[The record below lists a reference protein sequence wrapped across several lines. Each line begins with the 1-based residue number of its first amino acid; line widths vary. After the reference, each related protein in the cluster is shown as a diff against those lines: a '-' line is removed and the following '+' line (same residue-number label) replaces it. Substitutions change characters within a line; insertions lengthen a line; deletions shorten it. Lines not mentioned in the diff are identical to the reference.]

1 MSTDQILQ
9 ITFLVLMGGAIFA
22 SYLVSQRGQMGRVAQ
37 QASIWGLIFVG
48 VIAAAGMWDDI
59 SRNVL
64 PRQQVGAAGEV
75 ILPQQADGHYY
86 VQLGVNG
93 VPVDFVVDTG
103 ASQIVLSREDA
114 ARAGIDPAELR
125 YLGSASTANGVVR
138 TANVRLD
145 SVSLGPLTE
154 TGVPA
159 VVNEGEMFGSLLGM
173 SYLSR
178 FSNIQ
183 IRDGEL
189 VLTR

>member
-1 MSTDQILQ
+1 MNTDQIMQ
-9 ITFLVLMGGAIFA
+9 VTFLALMGGAIFV

-48 VIAAAGMWDDI
+48 VIAAVGLWGDI
-59 SRNVL
+59 SRDIL
-64 PRQQVGAAGEV
+64 PRQSVTQGGDIV
-75 ILPQQADGHYY
+75 LPQQADGHYY
-86 VQLGVNG
+86 VQLDVNG
-93 VPVDFVVDTG
+93 TPIDFVVDTG
-103 ASQIVLSREDA
+103 ASQMVLSRADA
-114 ARAGIDPAELR
+114 LRAGLDPESLR

-145 SVSLGPLTE
+145 SVRLGPLTE
-154 TGVPA
+154 TDVPA

-178 FSNIQ
+178 FSAIQ

>member
-1 MSTDQILQ
+1 MNTDQIMQ
-9 ITFLVLMGGAIFA
+9 VTFLVLMGGAIFA
-22 SYLVSQRGQMGRVAQ
+22 SYLVSQRGQMGKVAQ

-48 VIAAAGMWDDI
+48 VVAAIGLWGDI
-59 SRNVL
+59 SRDVL
-64 PRQQVGAAGEV
+64 PRQQIGSAGEV
-75 ILPQQADGHYY
+75 VLPQQRDGHYY
-86 VQLGVNG
+86 VTLGVNG

-103 ASQIVLSREDA
+103 ASQMVLTRGDA
-114 ARAGIDPAELR
+114 ERVGLNPDQLR
-125 YLGSASTANGVVR
+125 YLGMASTANGVVQ

-145 SVSLGPLTE
+145 SVSLGDVTE
-154 TGVPA
+154 TDVPA
-159 VVNEGEMFGSLLGM
+159 VVNGGEMFGSLLGM